1 MNMDSEQDGF
11 SYLLNGEI
19 DQLGPLTSSLERSMA
34 LDTLGIEDLL
44 EQRDKK
50 SDSILDFDQTVTEDF
65 PFLSTSQENNNM
77 ETKPS
82 LPSFEVKQE
91 PQAEPALA
99 PTIPA
104 ALPSTSYI
112 NTASLLSQLQL
123 SNLVAPNLSF
133 AQLFPG
139 SATSIG
145 FHPQSLLSS
154 LPSLYSPSSSSS
166 SSSPSYFA
174 KHEDGSE
181 KSSKRVKTEHTMSGV
196 HLSKKQLHTLSSEE
210 YEDLVK
216 LVRCQRALTEQE
228 VAVYKE
234 NKRLI
239 RNREAA
245 QNSRTKKKT
254 LIEQLEHQ
262 IEKTREENFQM
273 EKDMEKLSAANQSI
287 REELHFLMTL
297 ISQSSALSSAFS
309 AYQEKS
315 KKEETVPVQSETC
328 SRAETSSRTFELKR
342 EDSAPIRAA

>member
-1 MNMDSEQDGF
+1 MNIDPEQHGF

-19 DQLGPLTSSLERSMA
+19 DELGPLTSSLERSMA

-44 EQRDKK
+44 EQRVEKK
-50 SDSILDFDQTVTEDF
+50 TDSPLDFDQTVPEDF
-65 PFLSTSQENNNM
+65 PFLSTSQENSLEM
-77 ETKPS
+77 KPA
-82 LPSFEVKQE
+82 LPTFEVKQE
-91 PQAEPALA
+91 PQAEPAPAL
-99 PTIPA
+99 PTVLPA
-104 ALPSTSYI
+104 ATSYL

-123 SNLVAPNLSF
+123 SSLVTPNLSF

-139 SATSIG
+139 SGTNLA

-154 LPSLYSPSSSSS
+154 LPNIYSPSSSSS
-166 SSSPSYFA
+166 SSPTYFPRND
-174 KHEDGSE
+174 DGSE
-181 KSSKRVKTEHTMSGV
+181 KPFKRLKTEPGQPSV

-216 LVRCQRALTEQE
+216 QVRCHRALTEQE
-228 VAVYKE
+228 VSVYKE

-273 EKDMEKLSAANQSI
+273 EKDMEKLGATNQSI

-315 KKEETVPVQSETC
+315 KKEDPAAHPETC
-328 SRAETSSRTFELKR
+328 ARAENSSRTYEIKR